1 MRNIPFFDTQNG
13 VASLVLK
20 EIPYT
25 QSAYIT
31 VLDTQDLPALLE
43 ECVSFC
49 RVVGAER
56 IYAKG
61 HEGLHVYPQHMQV
74 LQMEANTD
82 PWPQT
87 DAVLESVTE
96 ETLSQ
101 WCEIYNHRMSGV
113 DNAAYMSIFDG
124 RKMLTSGE
132 GYFVKQAGSPV
143 AILMA
148 TEGKLSAVAS
158 VVPGGG
164 RTALLALKK
173 TFGWEWVSLEVAST
187 NLRAI
192 SLYKSLGFT
201 QNQVV
206 SQWYKIL

>member
-49 RVVGAER
+49 RAVGAER

-61 HEGLHVYPQHMQV
+61 HDGLSAYPMYMQV
-74 LQMEANTD
+74 LQMEACTD
-82 PWPQT
+82 SWPQT
-87 DAVLESVTE
+87 DAVMEPVTE
-96 ETLSQ
+96 ENLNN
-101 WCEIYNHRMSGV
+101 WCETYNRRMSGV
-113 DNAAYMSIFDG
+113 DNAAYMSSFDG
-124 RKMLTSGE
+124 RKILRRGE
-132 GYFVKQAGSPV
+132 GYFVMDEGRPV

-148 TEGKLSAVAS
+148 AEGMLSAVAS
-158 VVPGGG
+158 ITQGGG
-164 RTALLALKK
+164 RTAMLTLKK
-173 TFGWEWVSLEVAST
+173 TFGWERVTLEVAST
-187 NLRAI
+187 NLPAI
-192 SLYKSLGFT
+192 RLYKSLGFAE
-201 QNQVV
+201 NQVV
-206 SQWYKIL
+206 STWYKIL

>member
-49 RVVGAER
+49 RVVGAEK

-61 HEGLHVYPQHMQV
+61 HDGLPAYPMYMQV
-74 LQMEANTD
+74 LQMDACTNT
-82 PWPQT
+82 WPQT
-87 DAVLESVTE
+87 DAVMEPVTE
-96 ETLSQ
+96 ENLNN
-101 WCEIYNHRMSGV
+101 WCEIYNRRMSGV
-113 DNAAYMSIFDG
+113 DNAAYMSSFDA
-124 RKMLTSGE
+124 RKMLVSGE
-132 GYFVKQAGSPV
+132 GYFVKQQG
-143 AILMA
+143 
-148 TEGKLSAVAS
+148 SAVAIMAADHKLNAVAS
-158 VVPGGG
+158 IVPGGG
-164 RTALLALKK
+164 RTAMLALKK
-173 TFGWEWVSLEVAST
+173 TFGWERLSLEVAST
-187 NLRAI
+187 NLHAI
-192 SLYKSLGFT
+192 SLYKSLEFT

-206 SQWYKIL
+206 STWYKIL

>member
-25 QSAYIT
+25 QNAYIT
-31 VLDTQDLPALLE
+31 VLDTQDLPTLLE

-61 HEGLHVYPQHMQV
+61 HEDLHVYPQHMQV

-87 DAVLESVTE
+87 DAVMEPVTE
-96 ETLSQ
+96 ETLNQ
-101 WCEIYNHRMSGV
+101 WCEIYNRRMVGV

-124 RKMLTSGE
+124 RKMLASGE
-132 GYFVKQAGSPV
+132 GYFIKQAGSPV
-143 AILMA
+143 AIVMA
-148 TEGKLSAVAS
+148 AEHKLNAVAS
-158 VVPGGG
+158 IVSGGG
-164 RTALLALKK
+164 RAALLSLKK
-173 TFGWEWVSLEVAST
+173 TFGWERVLLEVAST

-201 QNQVV
+201 QNQVI
-206 SQWYKIL
+206 SQWYKIV